1 MSDKIFCDGLFAKK
15 REGSPVY
22 VLSSI
27 SIKVP
32 EFIPFLE
39 KHRNNAGYVNIDLML
54 SQKGSQYCTLNTFQ
68 PTRDNAKVVE
78 DNQSQLNNF
87 DKEEN
92 IEIMPVVNGVDY
104 PTEEIDINS
113 IPF

>member
-1 MSDKIFCDGLFAKK
+1 MSDKIFAEGLFAKK
-15 REGSPVY
+15 REGSPAF

-32 EFIPFLE
+32 EFILFLE

-68 PTRDNAKVVE
+68 PTKDNAKVEE
-78 DNQSQLNNF
+78 DNQAKLNAMDTSGEPCIDPITGLDCN
-87 DKEEN
+87 
-92 IEIMPVVNGVDY
+92 PVTNGSD
-104 PTEEIDINS
+104 

>member
-1 MSDKIFCDGLFAKK
+1 MADKIFVDGLFAKK
-15 REGSPVY
+15 REGSPLY

-68 PTRDNAKVVE
+68 PTKDNAKVEE
-78 DNQSQLNNF
+78 DNQAKLNAIDTSREPCIDPESGIDCN
-87 DKEEN
+87 
-92 IEIMPVVNGVDY
+92 PVTN
-104 PTEEIDINS
+104 ES